1 MMQLTSETMEVAAIV
16 LAQVVGGTVGNE
28 NEQDSTVLDTTAN
41 YLTDLATFL
50 SDSNET
56 ISSIVSSQS
65 FSTGFA

>member
-1 MMQLTSETMEVAAIV
+1 MQLTSETMEVAAIV

>member
-1 MMQLTSETMEVAAIV
+1 MQLTSETMEVAAIV

-50 SDSNET
+50 SDCNET